1 MSKLGKGTFADAA
14 VLSLSDFERI
24 KKNATILTKE
34 EEKNQFKIHAEQK
47 ELREAAAKV
56 KINYLNKNLIFLI

>member
-1 MSKLGKGTFADAA
+1 MNKLGKGTFAEAA

-24 KKNATILTKE
+24 KKNATILTKD
-34 EEKNQFKIHAEQK
+34 EEKNNLKIQAEQK

-56 KINYLNKNLIFLI
+56 QIISK